1 MCVKSLIAGVL
12 LAHAFSGE
20 LQAMSVVYK
29 AVEDSVAQG
38 WVANDV
44 VPEFDGD
51 LAGDDGGGTTV
62 AIIEDLQK
70 VAPFGGL
77 RTDRPQSSRMR
88 S

>member
-1 MCVKSLIAGVL
+1 M
-12 LAHAFSGE
+12 
-20 LQAMSVVYK
+20 
-29 AVEDSVAQG
+29 
-38 WVANDV
+38 
-44 VPEFDGD
+44 FDGD

>member
-1 MCVKSLIAGVL
+1 VNEAI
-12 LAHAFSGE
+12 
-20 LQAMSVVYK
+20 Q
-29 AVEDSVAQG
+29 DRIAQG
-38 WVANDV
+38 WVADDV
-44 VPEFDGD
+44 VPMFDGD